1 MKRMFWCIKASQ
13 EKMRNQKGRYNME
26 FNYNINPISKDYF
39 FLTST
44 ERALIERSLM
54 DWHLQN
60 YVQGLVT
67 PETTLD
73 EVIDGVLLV
82 ESMETLI
89 YGGDWQDSEPKE
101 GSMILA
107 VRPEIYNLFKAGRTK
122 NTEEFFKE
130 QNWNYTGQF
139 VKK

>member
-1 MKRMFWCIKASQ
+1 
-13 EKMRNQKGRYNME
+13 ME

-54 DWHLQN
+54 DWHLKM
-60 YVQGLVT
+60 YVQRAVT

-73 EVIDGVLLV
+73 EVINCVLLV
-82 ESMETLI
+82 ESMNDVELIENMAVMETMI
-89 YGGDWQDSEPKE
+89 YGGDWQDSNPKE

-107 VRPEIYNLFKAGRTK
+107 VRPEIYNLFKVGRTK

-130 QNWNYTGQF
+130 RNWDYKGQF
-139 VKK
+139 VKKMSF

>member
-1 MKRMFWCIKASQ
+1 MK
-13 EKMRNQKGRYNME
+13 
-26 FNYNINPISKDYF
+26 FNYNINPVSKEYF

-54 DWHLQN
+54 DWHLQY
-60 YVQGLVT
+60 YVQKMAT

-73 EVIDGVLLV
+73 EVVDSVLLI
-82 ESMETLI
+82 ESMNDVELI
-89 YGGDWQDSEPKE
+89 ENMATMQTMIFGGDWQSSNPKE

-122 NTEEFFKE
+122 NTKQFFKE
-130 QNWNYTGQF
+130 QKWNYEGQF
-139 VKK
+139 VKKMNF

>member
-1 MKRMFWCIKASQ
+1 MK
-13 EKMRNQKGRYNME
+13 
-26 FNYNINPISKDYF
+26 FNYNINPVSKDYF

-60 YVQGLVT
+60 HVQRSVT

-73 EVIDGVLLV
+73 EVIDSVLLV
-82 ESMETLI
+82 ESMNDVELIENIASMETRI
-89 YGGDWQDSEPKE
+89 YGGYWQDSEPEE

-130 QNWNYTGQF
+130 QNWNYEGQF
-139 VKK
+139 VKKMSF

>member
-1 MKRMFWCIKASQ
+1 
-13 EKMRNQKGRYNME
+13 ME
-26 FNYNINPISKDYF
+26 FNYNINPVSGNYY

-60 YVQGLVT
+60 HVQKMWT
-67 PETTLD
+67 PETTIKD
-73 EVIDGVLLV
+73 VVDSVILV
-82 ESMETLI
+82 ESMNDVELI
-89 YGGDWQDSEPKE
+89 ENLACMEEMMYGGDWQNSNPEQ

-107 VRPEIYNLFKAGRTK
+107 VRPEIYDLFKKGRTK

-130 QNWNYTGQF
+130 QKWNYEGQLI
-139 VKK
+139 KKMNF

>member
-1 MKRMFWCIKASQ
+1 
-13 EKMRNQKGRYNME
+13 ME

-54 DWHLQN
+54 DWHLKM
-60 YVQGLVT
+60 YVQRAVT

-73 EVIDGVLLV
+73 EVINCVLLV
-82 ESMETLI
+82 ESMNDVELIENMAVMETMI
-89 YGGDWQDSEPKE
+89 YGGDWQDSNPKE

-107 VRPEIYNLFKAGRTK
+107 VRPEIYNLFKVGRTK

-130 QNWNYTGQF
+130 RNWDYKGQF

>member
-1 MKRMFWCIKASQ
+1 
-13 EKMRNQKGRYNME
+13 ME
-26 FNYNINPISKDYF
+26 FNYNINPISNNYY
-39 FLTST
+39 FLTHT

-60 YVQGLVT
+60 HVQRMWT

-73 EVIDGVLLV
+73 EVVDNVLLV
-82 ESMETLI
+82 ESMNDVELIENMASMETFI
-89 YGGDWQDSEPKE
+89 CGGDWQDREPKE

-122 NTEEFFKE
+122 SVEEFFKE
-130 QNWNYTGQF
+130 QKWNYEGQF
-139 VKK
+139 VKKMTFL

>member
-1 MKRMFWCIKASQ
+1 
-13 EKMRNQKGRYNME
+13 ME

>member
-1 MKRMFWCIKASQ
+1 
-13 EKMRNQKGRYNME
+13 ME
-26 FNYNINPISKDYF
+26 LNYNINPISKDYF

-54 DWHLQN
+54 DWHLKM
-60 YVQGLVT
+60 YVQKAVT

-73 EVIDGVLLV
+73 EVIDAILLI
-82 ESMETLI
+82 ESMNDVELIENMVVMETMI
-89 YGGDWQDSEPKE
+89 YGGDWQDGNPKE

-107 VRPEIYNLFKAGRTK
+107 VRPEIYNIFKAGRTK

-130 QNWNYTGQF
+130 RNWDYKGQF
-139 VKK
+139 VKKMSF